1 MWFQLAARN
10 LTRNARRTLLSMT
23 IVALGVIALYF
34 ITGFI
39 DATRVEWKQFIVDQQ
54 TGNIQIAA
62 PAFWDQEF
70 DDYDY
75 LVAPETVERVVA
87 MLAEYD
93 EVTAHTT
100 QLMMMGMAS
109 NGRKTQ
115 MMEGVAWT
123 PGNAA
128 LDYNDLVVEGDELQ
142 PDDRSR
148 VLIGRTFADVL
159 NLAPGDRFR
168 VTTTTAAGA
177 YNLGTLQVAGVYS
190 LNDADQESKV
200 VFMTLP
206 AAQSLLDTAGVAKI
220 VVTLAN
226 LDATERVASAIEAD
240 LDDAGLGLEGRTW
253 LEIADYF
260 RQVLDML
267 GFMGGF
273 IALAVGVLVFFIVLQ
288 VLVMAFLERTREVGT
303 IRAIGTRRR
312 QVFGLFLIEGT
323 VLGLLGGLLGVGAGW
338 ALGQGFNAL
347 DIQWTPPG
355 FLDPTPVDLRL
366 TLANAGVPFVVATVA
381 TIVSTAFPASR
392 MTRLTIVDALRT
404 S

>member
-1 MWFQLAARN
+1 VWLQLAARN

-23 IVALGVIALYF
+23 IIALGVIALYF

-39 DATRVEWKQFIVDQQ
+39 DATRVEWKQIIVDQQ
-54 TGNIQIAA
+54 TGNVQIAA

-75 LVAPETVERVVA
+75 LIEPETLARVES
-87 MLAEYD
+87 MLERHD
-93 EVTAHTT
+93 EVTAHTR

-115 MMEGVAWT
+115 MMEGVAWV

-128 LDYNDLVVEGDELQ
+128 LDYNDLIVEGEELQ
-142 PDDRSR
+142 PEGHSR
-148 VLIGRTFADVL
+148 VLVGRTFADVL
-159 NLAPGDRFR
+159 NLEPGDRFR

-177 YNLGTLQVAGVYS
+177 YNLGTLQVAGIYS
-190 LNDADQESKV
+190 LNDADQESKL

-206 AAQSLLDTAGVAKI
+206 TAQSLLDTAGVAKVI
-220 VVTLAN
+220 VKLA
-226 LDATERVASAIEAD
+226 DIESTDRVAAAIEAD
-240 LDDAGLGLEGRTW
+240 LNQAGLDLEGRTW

-260 RQVLDML
+260 RQVLEFL

-273 IALAVGVLVFFIVLQ
+273 IALAVGVMVFFIVLQ

-312 QVFGLFLIEGT
+312 QVFGLLLIEGT
-323 VLGLLGGLLGVGAGW
+323 MLGLLGGLLGIGAGW
-338 ALGQGFNAL
+338 GLGQGFNAL

-366 TLANAGVPFVVATVA
+366 GLFNAWGPFVVAAIA